1 MRRSKLPDPR
11 ETGNAG
17 SFFKNPLVNAEKAA
31 ELIAKYPG
39 IPHYPQQDGGEAGR
53 RLAYRPM
60 RAERISSRWCCGTP
74 PAGAGTGEHRQR
86 PQSDVVALARH
97 VRKTV
102 ADKFGVWLEPE
113 VRFIGA
119 TGELNAVAVLS

>member
-1 MRRSKLPDPR
+1 
-11 ETGNAG
+11 
-17 SFFKNPLVNAEKAA
+17 LVNAEKAA
-31 ELIAKYPG
+31 ELVAKYPG
-39 IPHYPQQDGGEAGR
+39 MPHYPQQDGQVKLAAGW
-53 RLAYRPM
+53 LIDQCELKGYR
-60 RAERISSRWCCGTP
+60 IG
-74 PAGAGTGEHRQR
+74 GAAVHRQ
-86 PQSDVVALARH
+86 QALVLVNIDNAHSQDVVALARH